1 MLIATYNGWL
11 VGLSIALAMLVS
23 YTALTLVA
31 RVTEL
36 SGSLWNRWLAGGAV
50 AMGCGIWSMHFV
62 GMLAFHLPIRLRYGL
77 PLTGASF
84 LVAVLTSG
92 FALAIASRERLRA
105 GQLAAGA
112 LLMGSGI
119 VAMHYL
125 GMAAITVTPAV
136 EFDPWLVAAS
146 VLIAVAASAA
156 ALWLAFHLR
165 SGHSRRAMIGRI
177 AAAAAMGLAISGMH
191 YVGMAAS
198 RFSASSFCVSG
209 VAIDQGWGAASLS
222 LITVSLLT
230 VTLLLALV
238 DARVSRRLREHVARL
253 QEADAALEYHRWHDP
268 LTGLANRQSFASR
281 LQATIRDADPEPS
294 PFAVVI
300 LDLDRFRLINDSL
313 GHRMGDGLLAVVG
326 ERLMHSVQQVETLA
340 RGSGDDFMMSLRGY
354 AHREALE
361 FAIHDIVSAFATPFV
376 VNDVELHVSV
386 SVGVAVFPDDGGSA
400 ETLLAHAETAL
411 YEAKGLGG
419 NRAHFYHTDGARRS
433 EGRLDLE
440 NDLRRAL
447 QSNQFEVYYQPKLDV
462 ATNRIA
468 SAEALLRWHH
478 PTRGVV
484 PPNDFIPVAEETG
497 LIVPIGRWVLD
508 EVCAQ
513 LRQWQAAGLPPIR
526 VAVNASAVQLRE
538 GRFAD
543 EVRQATE
550 RHQVSPSQLEI
561 ELTESAVMSNAEY
574 SARVLA
580 DIKALGASVAVDD
593 FGTGYSSMNLLRR
606 LPIDCLKIDRS
617 FVAEV
622 AQLEDARSIVQAII
636 SLGRALRLRM
646 VAEGVETKE
655 QRDTLVALD
664 CDELQGYLI
673 QRPVTAAR
681 FEALLRGSWVSET
694 GVESIFR
701 APARSAHALPR
712 SAAAQS

>member
-31 RVTEL
+31 RVSES
-36 SGSLWNRWLAGGAV
+36 SGGLVNRWLVGGAV
-50 AMGCGIWSMHFV
+50 AMGGGIWSMHFV

-77 PLTGASF
+77 PLTGAS
-84 LVAVLTSG
+84 LLIAVLTSG
-92 FALAIASRERLRA
+92 FALSIASRDRLRLR
-105 GQLAAGA
+105 QLASGA

-125 GMAAITVTPAV
+125 GMSAITVTPDI
-136 EFDPWLVAAS
+136 EFDPWLVTAS
-146 VLIAVAASAA
+146 VLIAVAASAT

-165 SGHSRRAMIGRI
+165 SGHSRRAMLGRI
-177 AAAAAMGLAISGMH
+177 AAAAVMGLAISGMH

-198 RFSASSFCVSG
+198 RFADSSFCISG
-209 VAIDQGWGAASLS
+209 VAIDRGWGAASLS

-230 VTLLLALV
+230 LTLLLALV
-238 DARVSRRLREHVARL
+238 DARVARRLREHVAKL
-253 QEADAALEYHRWHDP
+253 QEADAALEYQRWHDP

-281 LQATIRDADPEPS
+281 LQAAIRDAEPEPP
-294 PFAVVI
+294 PFAVVT

-326 ERLMHSVQQVETLA
+326 ERLTHSVPQVETLA
-340 RGSGDDFMMSLRGY
+340 RGSGDDFMLSLRGF
-354 AHREALE
+354 ASRAELE
-361 FAIHDIVSAFATPFV
+361 FAVHDIVGAFATPFV

-484 PPNDFIPVAEETG
+484 PPNEFIPVAEETG

-508 EVCAQ
+508 EVCSQ

-526 VAVNASAVQLRE
+526 VAVNVSAVQLRE

-543 EVRQATE
+543 EVRQVTE
-550 RHQVSPSQLEI
+550 RHQVSPAQLEI
-561 ELTESAVMSNAEY
+561 ELTESAVMNNAEY

-617 FVAEV
+617 FVAEI
-622 AQLEDARSIVQAII
+622 AHLDDARSIVQAII
-636 SLGRALRLRM
+636 SLGRALRLRT

-655 QRDTLVALD
+655 QRDTLVMLE

-701 APARSAHALPR
+701 APARSSPVLQR